1 MIEEAKEE
9 DKEITPSQIAVL
21 DAMLKNTQALSLKSY
36 FIDKLPELKEL
47 KNSIRYINL
56 SFNNFKVFFLFKIQN
71 ISEFLKIFCSKKE
84 IPSELLTIRQL
95 ETLKMRSNPLKYL
108 SDELSNL
115 QNLKILTFSYCQFN
129 VISHW

>member
-56 SFNNFKVFFLFKIQN
+56 SFNNFKVFFFVQNTKHFTIFKNFLFEKGN
-71 ISEFLKIFCSKKE
+71 
-84 IPSELLTIRQL
+84 TI
-95 ETLKMRSNPLKYL
+95 
-108 SDELSNL
+108 
-115 QNLKILTFSYCQFN
+115 
-129 VISHW
+129 